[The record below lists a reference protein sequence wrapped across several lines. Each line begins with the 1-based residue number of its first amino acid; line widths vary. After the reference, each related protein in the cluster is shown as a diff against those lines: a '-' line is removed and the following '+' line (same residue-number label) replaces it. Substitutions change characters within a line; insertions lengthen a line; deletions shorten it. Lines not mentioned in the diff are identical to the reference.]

1 MNKKEQKQVFADRL
15 NQALRERNMTART
28 LAKITGIDET
38 YISKYRKAYAMPSRG
53 RIIDLCMALGV
64 NALWLLGYSDNPEQ
78 TISKEDQL
86 RNDID
91 RVINGMPL
99 SQLEYA
105 KEAVIV
111 ISEMDDGQCKKFLN
125 FAKEYIL

>member
-1 MNKKEQKQVFADRL
+1 MTNAEQCQKFAERL
-15 NQALRERNMTART
+15 NKALADNRMTARK
-28 LAKITGIDET
+28 LSQITGIKES
-38 YISKYRKAYAMPSRG
+38 YISRYRKAYAMPSRG
-53 RIIDLCMALGV
+53 RIISLANAFGV
-64 NALWLLGYSDNPEQ
+64 SPIWLLGYSDDPKQ
-78 TISKEDQL
+78 TISEEDQI
-86 RNDID
+86 RNDIE